1 VYGSCMSTQESTPA
15 SLHRCGCGETFDS
28 TEELL
33 EHVREVHRFT
43 PW

>member
-1 VYGSCMSTQESTPA
+1 MSTKQSTPTT
-15 SLHRCGCGETFDS
+15 SRHRCECGETFES

-43 PW
+43 PL